1 MIQTMTVLSSPI
13 ARLDYRVIFE
23 ISLRHFVPWIAI
35 VLTIGTVAGTGLS
48 CFAACLNMQR
58 KKPTA

>member
-1 MIQTMTVLSSPI
+1 MLSSPTTWFRQPIKPDEQTRTTILTLIMI
-13 ARLDYRVIFE
+13 AV
-23 ISLRHFVPWIAI
+23 
-35 VLTIGTVAGTGLS
+35 GTVAGTGLS